1 MDSDSPWPAAWLAAQ
16 TELRGFIEITDSRA
30 PLYARLAA
38 GLADAAEA
46 VSLLAAA
53 PQPARIP
60 VTLFAAI
67 HDLLLA
73 DPREPLAAWY
83 PNLTDE
89 PRRDD
94 PVPAARELC
103 RRRRDDLLALVTTR
117 VPQTNELGR
126 SAMLLLALAALG
138 EEQGPLALLD
148 AGASAGINLI
158 PDRLRVDYDGHRVGA
173 GPLALS
179 CGVRGEAS
187 SARLPS
193 SMPVVADRRGVD
205 LRPVDLEDPE
215 QVRWLEAC
223 VWPDQTDRFDRLRLA
238 VDEVRRTGVVVQRG
252 DVVADLPGAL
262 ARLQSGHPVVTTS
275 WVLNYLG
282 EDGQRAFS
290 AMIDHL
296 GRARDLTLVNYEEP
310 DLTPGLDWPAELA
323 AESLSVL
330 RVVRWRDGQRRV
342 EHLAAGHPHGYWF
355 SWLN

>member
-1 MDSDSPWPAAWLAAQ
+1 MDNDSPWPAAWLAAQ
-16 TELRGFIEITDSRA
+16 AELRGFVEITDSRA

-38 GLADAAEA
+38 GLAEAAEA

-53 PQPARIP
+53 PESARIP

-73 DPREPLAAWY
+73 DPSEPLAAWY
-83 PNLTDE
+83 PNLTDA
-89 PRRDD
+89 PRGDD
-94 PVPAARELC
+94 PVSAARELC
-103 RRRRDDLLALVTTR
+103 RRRRDDLVALVTTR
-117 VPQTNELGR
+117 VPQTNEVGR
-126 SAMLLLALAALG
+126 SAVLLLALAALG

-158 PDRLRVDYDGHRVGA
+158 PDRLRVDYDGHHVGS
-173 GPLALS
+173 GRLALS
-179 CGVRGEAS
+179 CGVRGEVAA
-187 SARLPS
+187 ARLPS
-193 SMPVVADRRGVD
+193 AMPLIADRRGVD

-238 VDEVRRTGVVVQRG
+238 VDEVRRAGVVVQRG

-262 ARLQSGHPVVTTS
+262 GQLRSGHPVVTTS

-282 EDGQRAFS
+282 ADGQRAFG
-290 AMIDHL
+290 AMVDHL
-296 GRARDLTLVNYEEP
+296 GQARDLTLVNYEEP

-330 RVVRWRDGQRRV
+330 RVVRWRRGERGV
-342 EHLAAGHPHGYWF
+342 E
-355 SWLN
+355 

>member
-1 MDSDSPWPAAWLAAQ
+1 MDNDSPWSAAWLAAQ
-16 TELRGFIEITDSRA
+16 AELRGFVEITDSRA

-38 GLADAAEA
+38 GLAEAAEA

-73 DPREPLAAWY
+73 DPSEPLAAWY
-83 PNLTDE
+83 PNLTDA

-103 RRRRDDLLALVTTR
+103 RRRRDDLVALVTTR

-126 SAMLLLALAALG
+126 SAVLLLALAALG
-138 EEQGPLALLD
+138 AEQGPLALLD

-173 GPLALS
+173 GPLALT
-179 CGVRGEAS
+179 CGVRGDAS
-187 SARLPS
+187 PARLPS
-193 SMPVVADRRGVD
+193 SMPQIVDRRGLD
-205 LRPVDLEDPE
+205 LRPVDLGDPE

-238 VDEVRRTGVVVQRG
+238 VDEVRRAGVVVQRG

-262 ARLQSGHPVVTTS
+262 AQLRSGHPVVTTS

-282 EDGQRAFS
+282 ADGQRAFC

-296 GRARDLTLVNYEEP
+296 GRASDLTLVNYEEP

-330 RVVRWRDGQRRV
+330 RVVRWRGGERRV
-342 EHLAAGHPHGYWF
+342 EYLAAGHPHGYWF
-355 SWLN
+355 SWLS